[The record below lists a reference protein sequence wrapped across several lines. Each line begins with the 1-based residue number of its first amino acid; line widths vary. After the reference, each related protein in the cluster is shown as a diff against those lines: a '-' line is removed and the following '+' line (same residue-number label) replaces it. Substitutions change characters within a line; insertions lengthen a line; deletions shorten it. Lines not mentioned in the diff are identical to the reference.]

1 MDIILHLGG
10 NPQRAYT
17 AAELAQAFPDAKVVV
32 SSELGDFQQIYNSYN
47 ISPERIMIDMEA
59 WDTVTNF
66 THTYKLLQS
75 MGCDRLFVVTDQF
88 HTYRSMLIA
97 LCVWGGRVPIYICP
111 HSHSIVKSDE
121 DLGPW
126 NLVRALLWR
135 LTGIFLYEEK
145 VKKDRSAYFTPSSG
159 HSKLEIG
166 I

>member
-97 LCVWGGRVPIYICP
+97 LCVWGWTCTY
-111 HSHSIVKSDE
+111 
-121 DLGPW
+121 
-126 NLVRALLWR
+126 
-135 LTGIFLYEEK
+135 LYLPTQSQYC
-145 VKKDRSAYFTPSSG
+145 KK
-159 HSKLEIG
+159 
-166 I
+166 